1 MRVCARCIYDERVAG
16 IAFDAEG
23 ICNYCDQVEELKDLY
38 GTGSAKGVNKLEAV
52 LQRVQHSGRGKKYD
66 CIVGVSGGT
75 DSSFLLHWCIEQGLR
90 PLAVHYDN
98 TWNGSIASSNIRLM
112 VEALGVDLYTYVV
125 DNEEADDIFRAFFLA
140 GVAELEASTDLAY
153 AYVLRKIARIE
164 KVRFIFEGHSF
175 VQEGVTPLGRN
186 YFDGRYIR
194 EIHRLY
200 GTCRM
205 KSYPLMT
212 LWRFLY
218 SAIATRVEF
227 VRPLWFIDY
236 SKAKARDLLEEHYG
250 WRDYG
255 GHHLENRMAA
265 FMHSV
270 YLPQKFGIDFRNNT
284 ISARVRNGEIPRYQG
299 LEEYATPVQVD
310 AGLVDFFCQRLGF
323 DQRHYSEI
331 LASPPKSW
339 EEFPTYKKV
348 FELLR
353 PVFRVLADR
362 ELVTRSFYLKYCFP
376 PEGG

>member
-16 IAFDAEG
+16 IAFDAQG
-23 ICNYCDQVEELKDLY
+23 ICNYCDQIEKLKDLY
-38 GTGSAKGVNKLEAV
+38 GTGSTKGASKLESV
-52 LQRVQHSGRGKKYD
+52 LQRVRDSGRGKKYD

-75 DSSFLLHWCIEQGLR
+75 DSSFLLHWCTKQGLR

-112 VEALGVDLYTYVV
+112 VESLGVDLYTYVV

-140 GVAELEASTDLAY
+140 GVPELEASTDLAY
-153 AYVLRKIARIE
+153 AYVLRKVARTE
-164 KVRFIFEGHSF
+164 RVPFIFEGHSF
-175 VQEGVTPLGRN
+175 VEEGVTPLGRN

-194 EIHRLY
+194 EIHRLF
-200 GTCRM
+200 GTRRM
-205 KSYPLMT
+205 NSYPLMT

-218 SAIATRVEF
+218 AAIAIRVEF
-227 VRPLWFIDY
+227 IRPLWFINY
-236 SKAKARDLLEEHYG
+236 SKAGARDLLKERYG
-250 WRDYG
+250 WMDYG
-255 GHHLENRMAA
+255 GHHLENRMTA

-270 YLPQKFGIDFRNNT
+270 YLPKKFGVDFRNNT
-284 ISARVRNGEIPRYQG
+284 ISARVRNGEISRNQG

-310 AGLVDFFCQRLGF
+310 PGLENFFCQRLGF
-323 DQRHYSEI
+323 DLHRYREI
-331 LASPPKSW
+331 LASPPRNW

-376 PEGG
+376 QEGE